1 MGNSLQWIWSVNILF
16 NFQFG
21 VKSWKGILLILG
33 NQWLQTIVL
42 LSLHSIHS
50 FYFHMSTSYTE
61 VKVTKETVEPVVT
74 GWLHPLLAGHVVTL
88 ELEQIESLSI
98 MYCATFTH

>member
-1 MGNSLQWIWSVNILF
+1 ML
-16 NFQFG
+16 NFHFG

-33 NQWLQTIVL
+33 SQWLQTIVL

-50 FYFHMSTSYTE
+50 FHFHMNTSYTK
-61 VKVTKETVEPVVT
+61 VKVAEETVEPVVT

-98 MYCATFTH
+98 MLCANFTR